1 MLNKHYLNVKMAT
14 NVFIGTIKEKFY
26 LLINMLGH
34 IHYPLLEYIQR
45 RDMSDNYP
53 YPQIESIE
61 VKIVHLSGHHEVV
74 KFDQTELQN
83 IEIVNKMKRKLMN
96 MERSKREL
104 FRNLR
109 ALIRKTK
116 NMKDEIKMMENMK

>member
-1 MLNKHYLNVKMAT
+1 
-14 NVFIGTIKEKFY
+14 
-26 LLINMLGH
+26 
-34 IHYPLLEYIQR
+34 
-45 RDMSDNYP
+45 MSDNYP